1 MKSRLI
7 FIILLGTMFQQA
19 TAQQLYMPRNI
30 RQAYENGTRSTT
42 GAPGPKYW
50 QNRANYDI
58 KVAFAPK
65 SRLVSGSETVV
76 YTNNSPDTLRNLNI
90 KLFPNLFQH
99 GSLRGMPI
107 AASDMGDGVALA
119 NVKVNGISMGGLKSS
134 GTNLQLD
141 IPETLPGGQLKLELD
156 FSYKLNETSHI
167 RTGMV
172 DTGAHFIAYFFP
184 RIAVYDDINGWD
196 KIPYIGTTEF
206 YNDFCNFR
214 VDITVPGNYQAW
226 ATGDL
231 KNGAE
236 VLQPKYLQRIAQ
248 AEKNND
254 IISIIDSTDLA
265 NGNIT
270 KNSTS
275 NTWHYEANNVTD
287 FAFAVSNHYV
297 WKSSSVEVDPKT
309 KRRTRVDAVYNEDH
323 DDFDGVPFYARKTV
337 ESMSYRF
344 PRWPYPYP
352 HETVFEG
359 LDQMEYPMMVNDNA
373 LASKEQSIE
382 LTDHEIMHTMF
393 PFYMGT
399 NETLYAWMDEG
410 WATIGEWLI
419 SPMID
424 STIIDN
430 YGMAPYNAIAGRSQD
445 LPIMTASNQL
455 TESYMVNSY
464 PKPALGYLYVKDLL
478 GDSLFLKALHYYIA
492 SWNGKHPQPY
502 DFFNCMNVGSGRN
515 LNWFWKIWFFD
526 DGYPDLAITS
536 VKQQGKNCSVVV
548 TSKGTKPVPVDLT
561 IVFKDG
567 TTQKLHRTIAC
578 WEHGEKTVRVDFTSP
593 QKINTISLG
602 NTWSADVNPSDN
614 IYTMPL

>member
-7 FIILLGTMFQQA
+7 FIVLLGTMFQQA

-30 RQAYENGTRSTT
+30 RQAYVNGTRSTT

-58 KVAFAPK
+58 KVSFAPK
-65 SRLVSGSETVV
+65 SRLVSGSETVM
-76 YTNNSPDTLRNLNI
+76 YTNNSPDTLRNLTL
-90 KLFPNLFQH
+90 KLFPNLYQH
-99 GSLRGMPI
+99 GSIRGMPI

-119 NVKVNGISMGGLKSS
+119 NVKVNGISIGNLKTA

-141 IPETLPGGQLKLELD
+141 IPETLPGTQLKLELD
-156 FSYKLNETSHI
+156 FSYTLNETSHI

-172 DTGAHFIAYFFP
+172 DPGAHFIAYFFP

-196 KIPYIGTTEF
+196 RIPYIGTTEF
-206 YNDFCNFR
+206 YNDFCNFS
-214 VDITVPGNYQAW
+214 VAITVPGDYQAW

-231 KNGAE
+231 KNGPD
-236 VLQPKYLQRIAQ
+236 VLQAKYLQRIAQ

-254 IISIIDSTDLA
+254 IITIIDNTDLA
-265 NGNIT
+265 AGNIT

-287 FAFAVSNHYV
+287 FVFAVSNHYI

-309 KRRTRVDAVYNEDH
+309 KRRTRVDAVFNPQHEDFH
-323 DDFDGVPFYARKTV
+323 EVPSFARKTV

-344 PRWPYPYP
+344 PRWPYPYS
-352 HETVFEG
+352 HETVFDG
-359 LDQMEYPMMVNDNA
+359 LDQMEYPMMVNDNP
-373 LASKEQSIE
+373 LSSKEQTIE

-430 YGMAPYNAIAGRSQD
+430 YGMAPYNTIAGRSQD

-464 PKPALGYLYVKDLL
+464 PKPGLGYLYVKDLL
-478 GDSLFLKALHYYIA
+478 GDSLFLKALHHYIA
-492 SWNGKHPQPY
+492 TWNGKHPQPY
-502 DFFNCMNVGSGRN
+502 DFFNCMNAGAGRN
-515 LNWFWKIWFFD
+515 LNWFWKSWFFD

-536 VKQQGKNCSVVV
+536 VNQQGKNGSVVV
-548 TSKGTKPVPVDLT
+548 TSIGTKPIPVDLT
-561 IVFKDG
+561 LYFTDG
-567 TTQKLHRTIAC
+567 STQQLHRTIAC

-593 QKINTISLG
+593 KKISKVVLG
-602 NTWSADVNPSDN
+602 NTWSADVDPSN
-614 IYTMPL
+614 NVYTMPK

>member
-7 FIILLGTMFQQA
+7 FIVLLGTMFQQA

-30 RQAYENGTRSTT
+30 RQAYDNGTRSAT

-58 KVAFAPK
+58 KVSFAPK
-65 SRLVSGSETVV
+65 SRLLSGSETVV
-76 YTNNSPDTLRNLNI
+76 YTNNSPDTLRNLTL
-90 KLFPNLFQH
+90 KLFPNLYQH
-99 GSLRGMPI
+99 GSIRSMPI

-119 NVKVNGISMGGLKSS
+119 NVKVNGASIGNLKTA

-141 IPETLPGGQLKLELD
+141 IPETLPGAQLKLELD
-156 FSYKLNETSHI
+156 FSYTLNETSHI

-172 DTGAHFIAYFFP
+172 DPGAHFIAYFFP

-196 KIPYIGTTEF
+196 RIPYTGTTEF
-206 YNDFCNFR
+206 YNDFCNFS
-214 VDITVPGNYQAW
+214 VAITVPGDYQAW

-231 KNGAE
+231 KNGPD
-236 VLQPKYLQRIAQ
+236 VLQAKYLQRIAQ

-254 IISIIDSTDLA
+254 IITIIDSTDLA
-265 NGNIT
+265 AGNIT

-275 NTWHYEANNVTD
+275 NTWQYEASNVTD
-287 FAFAVSNHYV
+287 FAFAVSNHYI

-309 KRRTRVDAVYNEDH
+309 KRRTRVDAVFNPQHEDFH
-323 DDFDGVPFYARKTV
+323 EVPSFARKTV

-344 PRWPYPYP
+344 PRWPYPYS
-352 HETVFEG
+352 HETVFDG
-359 LDQMEYPMMVNDNA
+359 LDQMEYPMMVNDNP
-373 LASKEQSIE
+373 LSSKEQTIE

-464 PKPALGYLYVKDLL
+464 PKPGLGYLYVKDLL
-478 GDSLFLKALHYYIA
+478 GDSLFLKALHHYIA
-492 SWNGKHPQPY
+492 TWNGKHPQPY

-515 LNWFWKIWFFD
+515 LNWFWKSWFFD

-536 VKQQGKNCSVVV
+536 VKQQGKNSSIVV
-548 TSKGTKPVPVDLT
+548 TSIGTKPIPVDLT
-561 IVFKDG
+561 VYFTDG
-567 TTQKLHRTIAC
+567 STQQLHRTIAC
-578 WEHGEKTVRVDFTSP
+578 WEHGEKTVHVDFSSP
-593 QKINTISLG
+593 KKISKVILG
-602 NTWSADVNPSDN
+602 NTWSADVDPRNN
-614 IYTMPL
+614 VYTMPL